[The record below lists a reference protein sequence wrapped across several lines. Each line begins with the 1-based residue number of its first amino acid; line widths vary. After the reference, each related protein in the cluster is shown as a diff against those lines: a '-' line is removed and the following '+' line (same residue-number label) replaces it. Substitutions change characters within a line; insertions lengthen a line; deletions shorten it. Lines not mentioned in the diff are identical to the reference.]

1 MIVTQVQC
9 DELAATMGSPIAV
22 LGTSAQLFSNAP
34 FFIAGFLGHGC
45 LLWTRV
51 KGSTCKFF
59 F

>member
-34 FFIAGFLGHGC
+34 FFLQVSWDMAACCGPG
-45 LLWTRV
+45 
-51 KGSTCKFF
+51 
-59 F
+59 